1 MQSKYE
7 PKEYMIRTIIY
18 IYIIVE
24 ETNKTKFALG
34 IVQFNNGTS
43 AVELASCIY
52 TPQVVGF

>member
-7 PKEYMIRTIIY
+7 PKEYMIRTNY

-24 ETNKTKFALG
+24 ETNKTEFALG

>member
-1 MQSKYE
+1 
-7 PKEYMIRTIIY
+7 MIRTNY

-24 ETNKTKFALG
+24 ETNKTEFALG